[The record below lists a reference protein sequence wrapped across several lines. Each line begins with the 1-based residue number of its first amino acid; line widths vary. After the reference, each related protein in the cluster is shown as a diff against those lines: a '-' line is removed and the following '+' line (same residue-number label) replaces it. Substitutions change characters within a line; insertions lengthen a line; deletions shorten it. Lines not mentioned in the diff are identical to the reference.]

1 MRMKNISA
9 VLVCF
14 LISSLPLVAQNSSL
28 YETNDFN
35 IQAGTLL
42 INNVNV
48 TRDDANLYIAMDLDL
63 TDLKIKSDREI
74 HLEPFL
80 VSESMEDTLSLKSAV
95 VAGRNRYFHYLRNG
109 GVEENKSLYRVGE
122 KDIIQYST
130 VVPYEKWMEKSN
142 LQIRESLCGCCKD
155 LLALNDE
162 QLYAIDYVPR
172 VYEPQFIYIQPEVEK
187 CKIREIKGS
196 AFVDFPVNKTYI
208 NIDYRKNR
216 EEIAKI
222 INSVEL
228 VRNDSDAQIVSLNI
242 KGHASPEG
250 PYKNNERLA
259 KGRTEALIKYVRDIY
274 HIPDSILSSSYE
286 PEDWAGLINYLE
298 ASTMENKE
306 SILAI
311 AKSDLDPDKRDAKIK
326 KDYPADYQHLLKEC
340 YPALRHSDYVVEYQI
355 RAYTDVEEAKEVF
368 KNSPGKLSLSE
379 LYAISDSYEIGS
391 EEFNNVFETAVRLY
405 PDDEVANLNAANVE
419 MSRGDM
425 EAARRYLD
433 KAGDSPK
440 AIYAKG
446 TYFAIKGDYEG
457 ALVMFNSALA
467 LGVKEAEFM
476 MNQIDYITR

>member
-1 MRMKNISA
+1 MKNILA
-9 VLVCF
+9 IVAC
-14 LISSLPLVAQNSSL
+14 LIFMSFQSVAQNSSL
-28 YETNDFN
+28 YEDNVFS
-35 IQAGTLL
+35 IEAGTLL
-42 INNVNV
+42 INNINV
-48 TRDDANLYIAMDLDL
+48 TRDDANLYVAMDLDL
-63 TDLKIKSDREI
+63 TQLKIKSDREI
-74 HLEPFL
+74 HIEPFL
-80 VSESMEDTLSLKSAV
+80 VSESLEDTLSLKSAV

-109 GVEENKSLYRVGE
+109 GIEDNKSLFRAGE
-122 KDIIQYST
+122 KDVIQYST
-130 VVPYEKWMEKSN
+130 VVPYEQWMEISYLK
-142 LQIRESLCGCCKD
+142 LRESLCGCCKD
-155 LLALNDE
+155 LLAINDQ

-172 VYEPQFIYIQPEVEK
+172 IYEPRFIYIQPEVEK

-208 NIDYRKNR
+208 NIDYRNNR

-222 INSVEL
+222 INSVDL
-228 VRNDSDAQIVSLNI
+228 VKNDPDAQIVALDI

-259 KGRTEALIKYVRDIY
+259 KGRTESLIKYVRDIH

-286 PEDWAGLINYLE
+286 PEDWAGLIDYLE
-298 ASTMENKE
+298 ASDMENKE

-311 AKSDLDPDKRDAKIK
+311 AKSDLEPDRRDATIRRE
-326 KDYPADYQHLLKEC
+326 YPSDYQYLLREC
-340 YPALRHSDYVVEYQI
+340 YPALRHSDYVIEYQI

-368 KNSPGKLSLSE
+368 KNSPGKLSQSE
-379 LYAISDSYEIGS
+379 LYAISDTYEMGS
-391 EEFNNVFETAVRLY
+391 EEFNNLFETAVRLY

-425 EAARRYLD
+425 EAAKRYLD

-440 AIYAKG
+440 VIYAKG
-446 TYFAIKGDYEG
+446 NYLAIKGDYEG

-476 MNQIDYITR
+476 INQIDYITR

>member
-1 MRMKNISA
+1 M
-9 VLVCF
+9 CF

-48 TRDDANLYIAMDLDL
+48 TRDDANLYIAMDLNL

-228 VRNDSDAQIVSLNI
+228 VRNDPDAQIVSLNI

-326 KDYPADYQHLLKEC
+326 KD
-340 YPALRHSDYVVEYQI
+340 
-355 RAYTDVEEAKEVF
+355 
-368 KNSPGKLSLSE
+368 
-379 LYAISDSYEIGS
+379 
-391 EEFNNVFETAVRLY
+391 
-405 PDDEVANLNAANVE
+405 
-419 MSRGDM
+419 
-425 EAARRYLD
+425 
-433 KAGDSPK
+433 
-440 AIYAKG
+440 
-446 TYFAIKGDYEG
+446 
-457 ALVMFNSALA
+457 
-467 LGVKEAEFM
+467 
-476 MNQIDYITR
+476 